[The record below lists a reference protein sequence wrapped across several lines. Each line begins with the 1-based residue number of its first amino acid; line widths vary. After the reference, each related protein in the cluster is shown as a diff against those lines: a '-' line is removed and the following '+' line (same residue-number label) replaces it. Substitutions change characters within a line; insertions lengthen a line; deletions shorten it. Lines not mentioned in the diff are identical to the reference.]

1 MDSFHTQLTQLI
13 HHCHQA
19 TDEEYRIAADS
30 LIPLCLWLG
39 AELMFIV
46 LDEINEP
53 KSREEVIRCHEF
65 VLSNESI

>member
-1 MDSFHTQLTQLI
+1 MDNFDTQLTQLL

-39 AELMFIV
+39 AELMLIF

-53 KSREEVIRCHEF
+53 KSHEEVIRCRKF
-65 VLSNESI
+65 VLSNELI

>member
-1 MDSFHTQLTQLI
+1 MDSFYTQLTQLL

-53 KSREEVIRCHEF
+53 KSREGVIKCREF
-65 VLSNESI
+65 VLNHESI